1 MFDIDSSLII
11 DAMNFYKAIGYT
23 PFKVPLI
30 VDNESSGKTK
40 PDGREDLRHLHGV
53 YVASAEQSFIDLII
67 KGNIKKG
74 KYCAITP
81 CYRDE
86 PVLDQTH
93 LNIFLKIELVS
104 IGIRHDIIYDA
115 FSFMSKFS
123 ECKIINTEVG
133 QDIEVNNIEVGSY
146 GKHVINGIPICY
158 GTGLAEP
165 RFSYAVSKK

>member
-11 DAMNFYKAIGYT
+11 DAMNFYKSIGYT

-30 VDNESSGKTK
+30 VDHESSWQTK
-40 PDGREDLRHLHGV
+40 PNDRKDLHHISGV

-67 KGNIKKG
+67 KGKIQKG
-74 KYCAITP
+74 RYCAITP

-86 PVLDQTH
+86 PVLDETH

-104 IGIRHDIIYDA
+104 IGIRHDVIDDA

-123 ECKIINTEVG
+123 ECEIINTDIG
-133 QDIEVNNIEVGSY
+133 QDIEVNKIEVGSY
-146 GKHVINGIPICY
+146 GKRVINGVDLYY

-165 RFSYAVSKK
+165 RFSYAVNKR